1 MKLLETQE
9 QFESLWFGDPETTRP
24 WIVYFTAAWCGPCQ
38 KLDLDALD
46 VAAAQANIPFW
57 KCEYTVNDYTAGY
70 CNVRKFP
77 TFVYFNPGKIRAT
90 HSSNVTSAVIDW
102 IQSLSSI

>member
-9 QFESLWFGDPETTRP
+9 QFESLWFGASETTQP

-38 KLDLDALD
+38 QLDLTALD
-46 VAAAQANIPFW
+46 AAASQSNIPFW
-57 KCEYTVNDYTAGY
+57 KCEYTINDYTAGY

-77 TFVYFNPGKIRAT
+77 TFVYFEPGKIRAT
-90 HSSNVTSAVIDW
+90 YSSNVSTDVVAW
-102 IQSLSSI
+102 IQSLKTI